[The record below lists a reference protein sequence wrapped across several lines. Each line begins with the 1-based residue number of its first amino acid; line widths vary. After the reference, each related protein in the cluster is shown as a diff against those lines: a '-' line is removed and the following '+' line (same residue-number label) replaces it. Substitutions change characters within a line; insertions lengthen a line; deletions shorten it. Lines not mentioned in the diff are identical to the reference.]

1 MSGVEET
8 LLIPLYVRALES
20 RRTDALL
27 VDERAVA
34 LVEQWP
40 EDFARIEGL
49 RMDEEDRVA
58 IVLRSR
64 ELDRR
69 VREFL
74 ARHPDAV
81 VVHVGCGLDARFE
94 RVDDRR
100 VEWYDLDLP
109 EVIGLRR
116 ELIGGEVPRYHLL
129 ACSVL
134 ESAWMDDMSAHG
146 ERPFL
151 FLAEGVFMY
160 FEEDQVRSLVLALR
174 ERFPGAEL
182 VFDAFSPLLV
192 RANNLRFRLSRTKI
206 AAHYRWGLRR
216 GADLERWA
224 PGIRLLDQW
233 FPFDDPE
240 PRLAR
245 VRWVRRVPLLG
256 RVMGI
261 FHYRLGG
268 PASSSRWA
276 SEGLG

>member
-1 MSGVEET
+1 MSSSLRGRGLSGVEET

-116 ELIGGEVPRYHLL
+116 ELIGGEVPATTSLR
-129 ACSVL
+129 APCS
-134 ESAWMDDMSAHG
+134 
-146 ERPFL
+146 R
-151 FLAEGVFMY
+151 
-160 FEEDQVRSLVLALR
+160 
-174 ERFPGAEL
+174 
-182 VFDAFSPLLV
+182 
-192 RANNLRFRLSRTKI
+192 
-206 AAHYRWGLRR
+206 
-216 GADLERWA
+216 A
-224 PGIRLLDQW
+224 PGW
-233 FPFDDPE
+233 TT
-240 PRLAR
+240 
-245 VRWVRRVPLLG
+245 
-256 RVMGI
+256 
-261 FHYRLGG
+261 
-268 PASSSRWA
+268 
-276 SEGLG
+276 